1 MLRFALRTPPVFATS
16 ERRHVLNSVVI
27 AQFAFATLLPAVACV
42 LLALARKNPRVAAL
56 DNRAW
61 QVIVGVVFGL
71 IAIYG
76 TEAGI
81 PVDGAMMNV
90 RDDKTLYS
98 NATTGNGKGLTI
110 DKPKA
115 VADYKDIAQNN
126 HNRGKHNPVVSQ
138 LNNILNKKP

>member
-16 ERRHVLNSVVI
+16 ERRHVLNGVVI

-61 QVIVGVVFGL
+61 QVIVGVVFGC

-90 RDDKTLYS
+90 RDAAPLAAGLLFGTLFP
-98 NATTGNGKGLTI
+98 TIGLV
-110 DKPKA
+110 PA
-115 VADYKDIAQNN
+115 
-126 HNRGKHNPVVSQ
+126 G
-138 LNNILNKKP
+138 